1 MRSTICA
8 SSLNTRPWSPSNT
21 AFVKLSRS
29 GRRQGTQGHGSA
41 FVGRE
46 GRDLGLGRTK
56 VSFNTIGPSNGWRQC
71 WRATAA
77 TVATQFSVSRSRRI
91 PTCPPSRTAFSR
103 CTRQGPPIQKC
114 LGAHLSRLALAC
126 AHLACAAAFCACRRS
141 MLSTVIAVHP
151 SFVGLGARSSWRLWR
166 RW

>member
-56 VSFNTIGPSNGWRQC
+56 VSSRTTGPSRGCRQC

-91 PTCPPSRTAFSR
+91 PTRGLCRLPSRTAFSR
-103 CTRQGPPIQKC
+103 CTRQGPPIQKRTVQGSPVAGC
-114 LGAHLSRLALAC
+114 S
-126 AHLACAAAFCACRRS
+126 
-141 MLSTVIAVHP
+141 STVTVLLRHDPHQVA
-151 SFVGLGARSSWRLWR
+151 LGR
-166 RW
+166 RAFILGSHLRPGG